1 MAVISLRL
9 NQKEENMVDFLS
21 NYYEQD
27 KSSLIK
33 YSLKELYEDIIDKE
47 IINKFESKEKKGG
60 VKFIDSNEI
69 VNKIKNNRLKN
80 DNVFPLVSLCHWQRD
95 EYESL
100 RLRGNF
106 LQ

>member
-9 NQKEENMVDFLS
+9 NREEESMVNFLS

-33 YSLKELYEDIIDKE
+33 YSLKELYEDIIDKK
-47 IINKFESKEKKGG
+47 IITEYETREKNGE

-69 VNKIKNNRLKN
+69 INMLSNQKNSKR
-80 DNVFPLVSLCHWQRD
+80 
-95 EYESL
+95 
-100 RLRGNF
+100 
-106 LQ
+106 